1 MVAGKTLL
9 AAPHIYVPFDHRFRP
24 LPAEIPIL
32 QLSYLIQRYGPA
44 VALDGFAEA
53 PESLVDIAQVVH
65 KAGLAHGLGE
75 VPQCRLEVAR
85 PGMEQAERI
94 QGVGVAGAPQI
105 GISKI
110 ISLSCS

>member
-1 MVAGKTLL
+1 MPL
-9 AAPHIYVPFDHRFRP
+9 AAPHINVPFGHRFRP
-24 LPAEIPIL
+24 LPAEISIL

-53 PESLVDIAQVVH
+53 PEALVDIAQVVH

-75 VPQCRLEVAR
+75 VRQCRLGVAR

-110 ISLSCS
+110 MSLSCS